1 MEMEERK
8 VKTEEKENGLGR
20 ERERGQ
26 TNGKREKAGDIMC
39 GSARRWEQLERR

>member
-8 VKTEEKENGLGR
+8 VKTERKKMGLV

>member
-1 MEMEERK
+1 MGLVER
-8 VKTEEKENGLGR
+8 EG